1 MNNYVKVLSKQVKY
15 DLIIFF
21 REPFFALPILL
32 LPGVFF
38 ILYAGMYAKNGM
50 DVDTFGSYIP
60 MYMLLIS
67 FLTVF
72 FNIGTQYV
80 TDREI
85 GIIKRLAISPIKIY
99 NVVLTYVIRGLLIS
113 IMGFFEM
120 IILSAVVFRIPLSKN
135 MLIYFLSFC
144 VMVGIMMMLSLSLHG
159 FFKNSRQV
167 TPFTIIIFQY
177 VLFAS
182 GMLMP
187 VENMVLPLRILV
199 YFNPVYHMNQVL
211 MKVWYGQWFDIANVA
226 ALAVVIAICCV
237 IFKIQKQFKTDK

>member
-1 MNNYVKVLSKQVKY
+1 M
-15 DLIIFF
+15 
-21 REPFFALPILL
+21 PILL

-38 ILYAGMYAKNGM
+38 VLYAGMYARSGM
-50 DVDTFGSYIP
+50 SVETFGAYIP

-80 TDREI
+80 TDREL
-85 GIIKRLAISPIKIY
+85 GIIKRLVISPIKIY
-99 NVVLTYVIRGLLIS
+99 NVMLTYLIRGLLIS
-113 IMGFFEM
+113 ILGFFEM
-120 IILSAVVFRIPLSKN
+120 IFLATIIFHIPLSNN
-135 MLIYFLSFC
+135 MILYFISFC
-144 VMVGIMMMLSLSLHG
+144 VMVGIMMMLSLAIHG

-187 VENMVLPLRILV
+187 VEKMPLALRILV
-199 YFNPVYHMNQVL
+199 YFNPVYHMNRIL
-211 MKVWYGQWFDIANVA
+211 MKVWYGKWFDLKNVA
-226 ALAVVIAICCV
+226 ALAAVLAICCI